1 MIKIKYILL
10 IVCLAGCFA
19 ACKKTENT
27 NDGASQAAQLTADT
41 TAIRKFIVANNIPA
55 IKDKSGVFYQIIAP
69 GTGSVVYT
77 ANTTITANYAGRLLN
92 GTVFDTNLSSTGAVV
107 TPFSFTLPNVIVG
120 WQVGIPYIQNGGQIR
135 LIIPSLYGYGST
147 AVGTI
152 PANSILDFTITLTNV
167 QN

>member
-10 IVCLAGCFA
+10 IVCVAGCFA
-19 ACKKTENT
+19 ACKKTESSG
-27 NDGASQAAQLTADT
+27 DGAAQAAQLTTDT

-69 GTGSVVYT
+69 GAGSVVYNSST
-77 ANTTITANYAGRLLN
+77 YISGNYTGKLLN
-92 GTVFDTNLSSTGAVV
+92 GTTFDSGVLPSSQLSNL
-107 TPFSFTLPNVIVG
+107 IIG